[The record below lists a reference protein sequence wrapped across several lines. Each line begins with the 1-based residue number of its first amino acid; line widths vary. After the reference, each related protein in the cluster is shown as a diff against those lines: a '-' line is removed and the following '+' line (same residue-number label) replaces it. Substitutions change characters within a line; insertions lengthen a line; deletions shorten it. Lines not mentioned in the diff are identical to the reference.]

1 MDMEIDVAF
10 AIAFVALIAGLFLG
24 PLSRIDEFLHQERNP
39 WENGQDS

>member
-1 MDMEIDVAF
+1 MEIDMAF

-24 PLSRIDEFLHQERNP
+24 PICKLDEFFHHEKSP